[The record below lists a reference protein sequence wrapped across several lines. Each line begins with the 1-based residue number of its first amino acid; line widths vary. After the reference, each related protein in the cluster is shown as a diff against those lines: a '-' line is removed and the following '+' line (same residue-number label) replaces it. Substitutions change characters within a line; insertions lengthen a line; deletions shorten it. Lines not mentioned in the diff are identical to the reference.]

1 MDEWTDERLDGQWTN
16 RDESTREGKKWGGG
30 GRTLRENG
38 YIPFDEQ
45 LVEGTR
51 FFRIFANDF
60 W

>member
-1 MDEWTDERLDGQWTN
+1 MNDWMDNGRIETRVRER
-16 RDESTREGKKWGGG
+16 EKMGG